1 MEASSATGGSQ
12 TTLSSSV
19 QLSHKYVII
28 RDNFYKNN
36 LFNDWIFTS
45 FLFYFSFMHEISA
58 FQLNS
63 GLQKSILCSSRVRN
77 SQRTAAVVVDVKSCA
92 RVVA

>member
-45 FLFYFSFMHEISA
+45 FLFYFSLMHEISA

-77 SQRTAAVVVDVKSCA
+77 SQVVDVKSCA